1 MKQTR
6 INRMNWAYLKENF
19 LEEVISEM
27 GLERWVEYTE
37 NVRDWSVALDREPRH
52 WEGYILGMNKVQ
64 QNL

>member
-37 NVRDWSVALDREPRH
+37 NVRD
-52 WEGYILGMNKVQ
+52 
-64 QNL
+64 